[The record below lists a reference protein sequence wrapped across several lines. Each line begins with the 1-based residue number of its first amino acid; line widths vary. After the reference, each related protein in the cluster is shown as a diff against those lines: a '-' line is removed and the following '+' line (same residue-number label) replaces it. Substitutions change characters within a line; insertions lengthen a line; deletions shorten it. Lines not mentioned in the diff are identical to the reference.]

1 MLELVPQ
8 FPELDPPLVV
18 VAEPDDDLREEY
30 ALFLGTA
37 GMRTVQAS
45 DGLSALSLTLRYH
58 PDLLVADL
66 TLPGLTGTALAG
78 VIKAE
83 ELDVQVLCTGVDRG
97 SEAEVQAAGYG
108 AVAVSNR
115 PSPQELL
122 SRVRDILAHSA
133 NLRERSERLRERTRM
148 LRESGDSTIH
158 RAMILY
164 QKYAALREEH
174 AARRRRT
181 E

>member
-8 FPELDPPLVV
+8 PPESEPPLVV

-66 TLPGLTGTALAG
+66 TLPGMTGTALAG

-83 ELDVQVLCTGVDRG
+83 ELDVPVLCTGIERD
-97 SEAEVQAAGYG
+97 SEAEVQATGYG
-108 AVAVSNR
+108 AVALSNR
-115 PSPQELL
+115 PSPTELL
-122 SRVRDILAHSA
+122 GQIRDILQRSA
-133 NLRERSERLRERTRM
+133 NLRAKSERLRERTRM

-164 QKYAALREEH
+164 QKYTALREEQ

-181 E
+181 D